1 MIKSMR
7 YAATLAMREAG
18 EDRAREKQS
27 KSGTGGRVMTPERQ
41 KAIDE
46 WLSSHCQKCAE
57 NDDRGTGYVNCQ
69 AECEVQKDVGIACI
83 HYDEYYEQEGD

>member
-1 MIKSMR
+1 M
-7 YAATLAMREAG
+7 TL
-18 EDRAREKQS
+18 K
-27 KSGTGGRVMTPERQ
+27 RQ

-46 WLSSHCQKCAE
+46 WLSAHCPKCAE

-83 HYDEYYEQEGD
+83 HYEEYYEQEGE

>member
-1 MIKSMR
+1 
-7 YAATLAMREAG
+7 
-18 EDRAREKQS
+18 
-27 KSGTGGRVMTPERQ
+27 MTPKRQ

-46 WLSSHCQKCAE
+46 WLSTHCRKCAE

-83 HYDEYYEQEGD
+83 HYDEYYEQEGE

>member
-1 MIKSMR
+1 
-7 YAATLAMREAG
+7 
-18 EDRAREKQS
+18 
-27 KSGTGGRVMTPERQ
+27 MTPKRQ

-46 WLSSHCQKCAE
+46 WLSAHCPKCAE

-83 HYDEYYEQEGD
+83 HYDEYYEKEGEG

>member
-1 MIKSMR
+1 M
-7 YAATLAMREAG
+7 TL
-18 EDRAREKQS
+18 
-27 KSGTGGRVMTPERQ
+27 ERQ

-57 NDDRGTGYVNCQ
+57 NADRGTGYVNCQ

-83 HYDEYYEQEGD
+83 HYDEYYEQEGEW

>member
-1 MIKSMR
+1 M
-7 YAATLAMREAG
+7 TL
-18 EDRAREKQS
+18 
-27 KSGTGGRVMTPERQ
+27 ERQ

-46 WLSSHCQKCAE
+46 WLTAHCRKCAE

-83 HYDEYYEQEGD
+83 HYDEYYEQEGE